1 MFKQNKKVVVK
12 SLMVLLL
19 SWILLPQGVFV
30 GEVVAQSVPA
40 DNQNTSAWK
49 SAEQKQRESIIS
61 MTTFMETISKVSYVL
76 LWPLVALAWLAM
88 DNSLVYWSFIWFDV
102 SLWKIW
108 QIVRTFANYTL
119 WVLFLVWIL
128 IYNFSPTWKVF
139 WSAVKDWKDL
149 IVKTLIASVLIQASW
164 FIMMALVDLS
174 TVLTYTVWSLPTL
187 VINADEK
194 EDSRMLQQ
202 FTLLN
207 LWNSTAS
214 ANADIWDAIIWY
226 WGATTWNKTTYV
238 APCEVYSTL
247 NQSFIIWRKF
257 DSLTWKDNSWNDAFL
272 NMAPWYCV
280 YFWKLISFRDF
291 DTKNTKLGETYKE
304 RLQTFINDMSSAE
317 SDNMTKLV
325 SWWIILPIS
334 SWKLWYLSW
343 WAEDSPVKL
352 WEHEYWD
359 KIWCNNDNTKIWAVP
374 SVMSGDAFECLYT
387 ESSVS
392 LNNLIKKST
401 SMVWPFSALYSNL
414 STFSSFD
421 VSQGLWIWQK
431 FIVMLVNI
439 VFSILLVLPLWA
451 LVIVLFARI
460 GILWFVIGLSPFIVL
475 INVFEWLFKINLPI
489 NVKYKDIFAV
499 LIAPVLV
506 SFAVSLALVFMTTL
520 KNAVWP
526 GFGSSTEATAT
537 VDGKD
542 AIKNISWMEYD
553 WSNLNLL
560 WFIKIKLDNVM
571 LNISWLILMIFGL
584 WVTWF
589 LLFRAIKASWSV
601 WKKVWTMFES
611 IWETAMKN
619 MPIIPINWWALT
631 FQSLQDTPSLINQK
645 LSSATNASEE
655 NLRNLFRKQWF
666 LDAGQS
672 KWFMEYY
679 NFNSGS
685 DAKDVFS
692 KLSEVQSQ
700 ERWWIYSK
708 QNDVKDAIQNYMKDK
723 TIPEAYLGKK
733 WKFWDKTYRIKKWSE
748 ENAGY
753 QFVEDVPT
761 ESPQGTSPEAPTQG
775 TTSQPS

>member
-1 MFKQNKKVVVK
+1 MEK
-12 SLMVLLL
+12 
-19 SWILLPQGVFV
+19 P
-30 GEVVAQSVPA
+30 
-40 DNQNTSAWK
+40 
-49 SAEQKQRESIIS
+49 II
-61 MTTFMETISKVSYVL
+61 
-76 LWPLVALAWLAM
+76 
-88 DNSLVYWSFIWFDV
+88 
-102 SLWKIW
+102 
-108 QIVRTFANYTL
+108 
-119 WVLFLVWIL
+119 
-128 IYNFSPTWKVF
+128 
-139 WSAVKDWKDL
+139 
-149 IVKTLIASVLIQASW
+149 
-164 FIMMALVDLS
+164 
-174 TVLTYTVWSLPTL
+174 
-187 VINADEK
+187 
-194 EDSRMLQQ
+194 
-202 FTLLN
+202 
-207 LWNSTAS
+207 
-214 ANADIWDAIIWY
+214 
-226 WGATTWNKTTYV
+226 
-238 APCEVYSTL
+238 
-247 NQSFIIWRKF
+247 
-257 DSLTWKDNSWNDAFL
+257 
-272 NMAPWYCV
+272 
-280 YFWKLISFRDF
+280 
-291 DTKNTKLGETYKE
+291 
-304 RLQTFINDMSSAE
+304 
-317 SDNMTKLV
+317 
-325 SWWIILPIS
+325 
-334 SWKLWYLSW
+334 
-343 WAEDSPVKL
+343 
-352 WEHEYWD
+352 
-359 KIWCNNDNTKIWAVP
+359 
-374 SVMSGDAFECLYT
+374 
-387 ESSVS
+387 
-392 LNNLIKKST
+392 
-401 SMVWPFSALYSNL
+401 WPFSALYSNL

-645 LSSATNASEE
+645 LSSATNTSEE

-733 WKFWDKTYRIKKWSE
+733 WKFWDKTYTIKKWSE

-761 ESPQGTSPEAPTQG
+761 ESPQGTTPEAPTQG